1 MKQTNGI
8 AIYHLSKEAADGSV
22 RGDAGGGMGGGEYM
36 VSASIDG
43 PPGEVLELLMEGS
56 SNTTILGPASKVE
69 VLNSK
74 KDKDGEMLRYC

>member
-1 MKQTNGI
+1 
-8 AIYHLSKEAADGSV
+8 
-22 RGDAGGGMGGGEYM
+22 MGGGEYM

-69 VLNSK
+69 VLNST
-74 KDKDGEMLRYC
+74 KDKDGEMLRYYLRYVFCSFFV